1 MFTRLIF
8 CCLCLLIISNTYA
21 QRGKSHFLGG
31 LVVGAS
37 TSQID
42 GDRAQ
47 GYTTSDIILGG
58 YVNCYVSPGFM
69 LQSEML
75 YYQLGGKTT
84 GPVDFSQRNAGPI
97 DISLPSLSLPI
108 MAKFRLG
115 QDEFLSNTWLVMGP
129 ALGVQMYGQD
139 KTNNSPEIADLNRY
153 DMRFIV
159 GGELGIG
166 DFAALNINFTYSVI
180 PMVDTEIEVES
191 TWLQQDNTLG
201 VKWFHNYLSASLR
214 INLMRD
220 RR

>member
-1 MFTRLIF
+1 MFTRLILG
-8 CCLCLLIISNTYA
+8 CLSLLVITGVQA
-21 QRGKSHFLGG
+21 QRKAPHFLGG
-31 LVVGAS
+31 LVVGVS

-47 GYTTSDIILGG
+47 GYTTSGIILGG
-58 YVNCYVSPGFM
+58 YVNCYVSEGFM

-75 YYQLGGKTT
+75 YYQLGGKT
-84 GPVDFSQRNAGPI
+84 GGAIDFSQRNAGPI

-115 QDEFLSNTWLVMGP
+115 QDEFLGNTWLVMGP
-129 ALGVQMYGQD
+129 SLGVHMYGQD
-139 KTNNSPEIADLNRY
+139 KTSNSPEIVDLNRY
-153 DMRFIV
+153 DMRFVI

-166 DFAALNINFTYSVI
+166 DFAALNLNFTYSVI
-180 PMVDTEIEVES
+180 PIVDTEIEVES

-214 INLMRD
+214 FNLARD
-220 RR
+220 KR